1 MNKTMVYNTDIL
13 RLGYMYMGKV
23 IIGIAAL
30 LLIFGIYLTA
40 SIIALVPAWL
50 IMNAVMAIDMLI
62 LGKKRKKNLKIKQ

>member
-1 MNKTMVYNTDIL
+1 
-13 RLGYMYMGKV
+13 MGKV